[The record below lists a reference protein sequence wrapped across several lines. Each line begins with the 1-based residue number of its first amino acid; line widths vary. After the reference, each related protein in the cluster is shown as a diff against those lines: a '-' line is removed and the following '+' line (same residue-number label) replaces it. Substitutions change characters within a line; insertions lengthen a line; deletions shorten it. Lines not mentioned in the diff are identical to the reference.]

1 MKRACLLVLPALLLP
16 VSGCGKKQTGE
27 IRLSLI
33 LREGSD
39 WYRGAERW
47 KQLVEDRSK
56 GTLRVSLYP
65 GAQLAN
71 SNQRTELEMVQSGVI
86 EASLES
92 TILLTLLDQEF
103 SVFSLPWLFRE
114 HSVANAVCDGK
125 LGQEL
130 LDLLPPKKLVGLAYG
145 ANGFR
150 QVTNSRRPVRTPAD
164 LKALKIRVPAIKMY
178 VSLFKLLG
186 ADPSS
191 MNFGELFTALKEG
204 TMDGQENPL
213 AVIQQSKLYEV
224 QKYVTRW
231 DYSYDPLVL
240 CMNKKRWESFSP
252 EQQELLKT
260 AAVEAMD
267 YERKLVEAGRDALE
281 KKLQSEG
288 MTVTRL
294 TPEQLKPFEAQVAPL
309 YEEYANVIGK
319 DLIDRFRAAAKAAE
333 AADGD

>member
-1 MKRACLLVLPALLLP
+1 MMFFPRLLLLALLLLTGLLP
-16 VSGCGKKQTGE
+16 GQAVAGDARLQLEQIRQQRAELKQVQETLE
-27 IRLSLI
+27 
-33 LREGSD
+33 
-39 WYRGAERW
+39 
-47 KQLVEDRSK
+47 KQL
-56 GTLRVSLYP
+56 
-65 GAQLAN
+65 
-71 SNQRTELEMVQSGVI
+71 
-86 EASLES
+86 
-92 TILLTLLDQEF
+92 
-103 SVFSLPWLFRE
+103 
-114 HSVANAVCDGK
+114 GK

-191 MNFGELFTALKEG
+191 MNFGELFTAVKEG

-281 KKLQSEG
+281 KKLQE
-288 MTVTRL
+288 
-294 TPEQLKPFEAQVAPL
+294 
-309 YEEYANVIGK
+309 
-319 DLIDRFRAAAKAAE
+319 FRTS
-333 AADGD
+333 GP